1 MRQPLDPR
9 RVNVCLDNNALQ
21 PPGGDLADVSR
32 FERLREAGTFQIVVP
47 YGVVDEARHPST
59 PAAVR
64 TALTSGIFTIPTTPT
79 DGERRLRAAIA
90 AELQG
95 NAKPG
100 KHAADATHLAE
111 ACKYG
116 GYFIT
121 HDSRVLERAGNL
133 AELLPPSLQVVT
145 LIGFLAIYDRFAKGI
160 S

>member
-1 MRQPLDPR
+1 MHRPLDPR

-21 PPGGDLADVSR
+21 PPGGNSADVSR
-32 FERLREAGTFQIVVP
+32 FERLRDAGTIQIVVP
-47 YGVVDEARHPST
+47 YGVVGEARHPGT
-59 PAAVR
+59 PAAIR

-79 DGERRLRAAIA
+79 DDERQLRAAIA

-95 NAKPG
+95 NANLG
-100 KHAADATHLAE
+100 KHAADAAHLAE

-121 HDSRVLERAGNL
+121 HDDRVLKRAGNL
-133 AELLPPSLQVVT
+133 AGLLPPSLQVVT
-145 LIGFLAIYDRFAKGI
+145 LAGFLAIYDQFAKGT